1 MVISYFG
8 NRFLKFQYGDT
19 VIGVNP
25 PAKGNAFA
33 SSIST
38 FGADIALSS
47 SSDPA
52 AAGASTLSYGDRV
65 PFVIDGPGSFEV
77 KNIFIS
83 GGYMGEVKGRR
94 ENAYTFSLEGMSVA
108 VLGLTESTEIPAE
121 TREMISNQDIL
132 VVPVGADGGLSPR
145 DAAKLA
151 LSLEPLIIIPVLY
164 GENTKSDTLKA
175 FIKEVGEE
183 SPDTVEKLTLK
194 RKDLEGKDAT
204 VIIITPEGK

>member
-25 PAKGNAFA
+25 PAKGNSFA
-33 SSIST
+33 SSVST

-47 SSDPA
+47 SSDPL

-65 PFVIDGPGSFEV
+65 PFVVDGPGSYEV
-77 KNIFIS
+77 KNIFVS
-83 GGYMGEVKGRR
+83 GGYMGDVKNRR
-94 ENAYTFSLEGMSVA
+94 ENSYTFSLEGMSVA
-108 VLGLTESTEIPAE
+108 VLGLAATTDIPSE
-121 TREMISNQDIL
+121 TREMISNHDIL
-132 VVPVGADGGLSPR
+132 VVPITADGALSPR

-164 GENTKSDTLKA
+164 GENPKSDALKT
-175 FIKEVGEE
+175 FMKEVGEE
-183 SPDTVEKLTLK
+183 NPETVDKLTLK
-194 RKDLEGKDAT
+194 RKDLEGKDAA
-204 VIIITPEGK
+204 VIIITPEAK